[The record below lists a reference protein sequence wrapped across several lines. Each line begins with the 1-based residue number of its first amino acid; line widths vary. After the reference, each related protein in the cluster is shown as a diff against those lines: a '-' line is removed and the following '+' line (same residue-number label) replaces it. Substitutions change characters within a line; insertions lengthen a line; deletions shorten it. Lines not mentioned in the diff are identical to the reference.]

1 MPCEPCDQTPLDGRQ
16 ADGEQGQGAVLT
28 TRLNPSGPPGVPKS
42 RSSTFWRRPGA
53 GSPGGSLPTTRQAY
67 ENDAAMQ
74 ESATGE
80 ESALGGSRHRQG

>member
-16 ADGEQGQGAVLT
+16 ADGDKAGALSS
-28 TRLNPSGPPGVPKS
+28 PQDSIPGGPPGVPKS

-80 ESALGGSRHRQG
+80 ESALGRSRHRQG